1 MAIKNPARFGLKT
14 FLVGAA
20 IALTLGV
27 FLVASGICP
36 PLVVMPAMLIFI
48 LANSPIFAWAGAY
61 AGIAAIG
68 AVSAFAGVAT
78 AAVLETVDR
87 VASAVWRLGKWLTG
101 TSKEETTASTGT
113 RHEGGSGSSYRR
125 MNEAGVGK
133 VDDSAANSPF
143 VKPQKKHE
151 STHRANPTNPFDDTP
166 DSGEPSSYNRSY
178 SR

>member
-14 FLVGAA
+14 FLIGAA

-27 FLVASGICP
+27 CLVASGICP

-48 LANSPIFAWAGAY
+48 MANSPIFAWAGAY
-61 AGIAAIG
+61 AGIAAI
-68 AVSAFAGVAT
+68 SALSVFTGVAT

-113 RHEGGSGSSYRR
+113 GY
-125 MNEAGVGK
+125 A
-133 VDDSAANSPF
+133 
-143 VKPQKKHE
+143 
-151 STHRANPTNPFDDTP
+151 
-166 DSGEPSSYNRSY
+166 PSSYGRMPGIGGSRSG
-178 SR
+178 SEQTRTTDFERRDETSPFFGQSQRQLTANTNPLDDDNDRDANSSIRL

>member
-14 FLVGAA
+14 FLIGAA

-27 FLVASGICP
+27 CLVASGICP

-48 LANSPIFAWAGAY
+48 MANSPIFAWAGAY
-61 AGIAAIG
+61 AGIAAI
-68 AVSAFAGVAT
+68 SALSVFTGVAT

-113 RHEGGSGSSYRR
+113 GHGPGSGSYGR
-125 MNEAGVGK
+125 MKGIGGSRGSEQTSTTHFEPRAE
-133 VDDSAANSPF
+133 NSPF
-143 VKPQKKHE
+143 FGQSQRQP
-151 STHRANPTNPFDDTP
+151 TANTNPFNN
-166 DSGEPSSYNRSY
+166 DSNADSSMRL
-178 SR
+178 

>member
-68 AVSAFAGVAT
+68 AVSAFAGVVT

-101 TSKEETTASTGT
+101 TSKEEATASTGT
-113 RHEGGSGSSYRR
+113 GHGSGSYGR
-125 MNEAGVGK
+125 MQGIGGSRGSEQTSTTHVER
-133 VDDSAANSPF
+133 SAKNSPLF
-143 VKPQKKHE
+143 SQSQRQPTAAT
-151 STHRANPTNPFDDTP
+151 STNPFDNDSDT
-166 DSGEPSSYNRSY
+166 DPSIRL
-178 SR
+178 